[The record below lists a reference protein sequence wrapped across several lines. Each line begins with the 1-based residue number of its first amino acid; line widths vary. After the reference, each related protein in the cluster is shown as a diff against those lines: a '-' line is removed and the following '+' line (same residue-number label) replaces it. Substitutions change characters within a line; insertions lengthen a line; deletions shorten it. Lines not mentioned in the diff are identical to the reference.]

1 MVSTIDLLKRLNAY
15 QVKFVL
21 VGGMACVIHGSQVV
35 TQDVDICAP
44 FDPDN
49 LSALLDALAGTNPRF
64 RMTRFLTPLSEQPE
78 ELIGFKNLYLVT
90 DLGQLDV
97 LSEVAGI
104 GGYREVEKHTI
115 QIDLEGTACRVLN
128 LDMCI
133 TAKKAMNSP
142 KDRQVAIELDAVRER
157 LRDSGKNRPG

>member
-1 MVSTIDLLKRLNAY
+1 
-15 QVKFVL
+15 
-21 VGGMACVIHGSQVV
+21 MACVIHGSQVV

-49 LSALLDALAGTNPRF
+49 LSALLHALAGTNPRF
-64 RMTRFLTPLSEQPE
+64 RMTPDPTPLSEQAE
-78 ELIGFKNLYLVT
+78 ELSGLKNLYLIT

-115 QIDLEGTACRVLN
+115 QIDLEGTACRVL
-128 LDMCI
+128 I
-133 TAKKAMNSP
+133 G
-142 KDRQVAIELDAVRER
+142 
-157 LRDSGKNRPG
+157 SGMQFVVF